1 MGMVPQLYEQN
12 HSVGNPDNWR
22 QMEIDRQTFER
33 NGGDHGTTRVYG
45 DAPSTPNT
53 ETPDRLHVMSERI
66 HPDGTRTYNYRS
78 FRNVP
83 LPAPVVPPTRS

>member
-1 MGMVPQLYEQN
+1 MVPQLYEQN
-12 HSVGNPDNWR
+12 HSVGNPHNWR

-33 NGGDHGTTRVYG
+33 NHGKNGLVRVYA
-45 DAPSTPNT
+45 DAPSVG

-78 FRNVP
+78 FPNVAN
-83 LPAPVVPPTRS
+83 PAPVVPPTRT